1 MSVFVIIPAFNEE
14 KNIPTILKD
23 IFSLYPDFK
32 IVVVDDGSTD
42 ATFNT
47 AKENGAIVLKHIIN
61 RGQGA
66 ALKTGTDYA
75 LRQGAEIIVHF
86 DADRQFEPKEINLMI
101 EPILKDGVSAVLG
114 SRFLSSKNNLPWTK
128 KRIIL
133 PLARVIN
140 FLFTGCWLSD
150 AHNGFRALSRSMA
163 ELLDLKQDRM
173 AHNSEIIR
181 LIKKNKMPFQE
192 KGVTVYYYRYGQNW
206 RGGLRIVKDL
216 IIGNFLK

>member
-1 MSVFVIIPAFNEE
+1 MSVFIVIPAFNEE
-14 KNIPTILKD
+14 KNIPIVLKD
-23 IFSLYPDFK
+23 IFSLYPNFK

-42 ATFNT
+42 GTFNA
-47 AKENGAIVLKHIIN
+47 AKESGAIVLRHVIN

-75 LRQGAEIIVHF
+75 LHQDADVVVHF
-86 DADRQFEPKEINLMI
+86 DSDRQFEPKEISLMI
-101 EPILKDGVSAVLG
+101 EPILKGETAAVLG
-114 SRFLSSKNNLPWTK
+114 SRFLSQKNNLPWTK
-128 KRIIL
+128 KKIIL

-150 AHNGFRALSRSMA
+150 AHNGFRALSRPMA

-181 LIKKNKMPFQE
+181 LIKRNKVPFQE

-206 RGGLRIVKDL
+206 QGGFKIIKDL